1 MLNESERLY
10 GREKV
15 LRSLL
20 KSWNGKNKDRV
31 RGFYK
36 NCKGEGLSTARISRL
51 LQLLRT
57 ADKYF
62 QRPFDKL
69 TKTDLENYYDY
80 LGENLT
86 PHSRYTYMTG
96 LKQFYRWLGG
106 GKHFDRIKHIRL
118 SKPGCP
124 YTAEDLYTEEEQ
136 ERMISAAD
144 NLFWKS
150 FLDGIRYS
158 RCRPGEF
165 ILLKRK
171 DIQINGMGVVLR
183 IPKRKNSYSERSVII
198 KESCP
203 YFRGWIERIK
213 NPDKYL
219 FLRDGWNY
227 SRYDRTFKEIVKEAG
242 INKTARLYLFRHTR
256 YTKDWELG
264 ISGET
269 RDALYGHSP
278 ESRMRSYYLHLNQV
292 KIDNE
297 LNRVYNN
304 GHEKEKV
311 IVVNP
316 WVFGPNN

>member
-1 MLNESERLY
+1 MNESEMLY

-20 KSWNGKNKDRV
+20 KSWTGENKDMI

-36 NCKGEGLSTARISRL
+36 NCKGEGLSLARISRL

-62 QRPFDKL
+62 RGPFDKL

-80 LGENLT
+80 LGENMT

-96 LKQFYRWLGG
+96 LKQFYKWLGG
-106 GKHFDRIKHIRL
+106 GKYFDRINHIRL

-124 YTAEDLYTEEEQ
+124 YTADDLYTEDDQ
-136 ERMISAAD
+136 ERMIKAAEGP
-144 NLFWKS
+144 FWKA
-150 FLDGIRYS
+150 FLDGMRYS

-171 DIQINGMGVVLR
+171 DIQINGMGIVLR

-203 YFRGWIERIK
+203 HFRGWIERVK

-227 SRYDRTFKEIVKEAG
+227 SRYDRMFKEIIKKAG
-242 INKTARLYLFRHTR
+242 VNKRARLYLFSHTR

-304 GHEKEKV
+304 GHENEKV
-311 IVVNP
+311 IIVNP
-316 WVFGPNN
+316 WMFGPNN